1 MPYPYNDD
9 DSSDNSYFYGLTE
22 KQIRERIEYAIE
34 GEESDDDTLDFGD
47 LNDEEPDDD
56 E

>member
-9 DSSDNSYFYGLTE
+9 DDLSYTYGLTE
-22 KQIRERIEYAIE
+22 KQIRERLEYAIE

-47 LNDEEPDDD
+47 LDDEEPDDD